1 MVIVVPIVPQISC
14 GRTIDETSTF
24 KRAASLTPSTPF
36 RPTVLDSNPPLIDWK
51 TRAIIPQ
58 RLEIFQ
64 SSISILPIH
73 ENESFS
79 RVSAVDDQASC
90 VEDAGLEEEEDT
102 EANSTERRPRFW
114 DAFDGE
120 LEGSLDANRNVD
132 RGSVISVVIISGPTK
147 LCRQTSLI
155 YPQQL
160 LASLSTT
167 SLQIQNKFRNRKMT
181 KSKAKSTSALRR
193 QDPQGSKTRNRG
205 NKVPNRG
212 SSKIRSQIQRGD
224 S

>member
-1 MVIVVPIVPQISC
+1 MPIVLQLNF
-14 GRTIDETSTF
+14 GRTINETSTF
-24 KRAASLTPSTPF
+24 KRAAFLTPSTPF
-36 RPTVLDSNPPLIDWK
+36 RSTVLDSDPPLIDWK
-51 TRAIIPQ
+51 TRAIIRQLP
-58 RLEIFQ
+58 EIFR

-147 LCRQTSLI
+147 LRRQKSLI

-160 LASLSTT
+160 LANLSTT
-167 SLQIQNKFRNRKMT
+167 SLQIQKQ
-181 KSKAKSTSALRR
+181 TSE
-193 QDPQGSKTRNRG
+193 
-205 NKVPNRG
+205 
-212 SSKIRSQIQRGD
+212 
-224 S
+224 